1 MSIEQWLQSVQVELD
16 NAVKQT
22 LASEKIDLKALFG
35 NADNL
40 KELGFKMGERSK
52 ILQGLKAQQ
61 PTVTF
66 LGIFALF
73 LPHLSRRTPLHT
85 THHTTPH
92 TTHHAHAP
100 HHAHHAHTMARR
112 DTRHDN
118 HATTP

>member
-61 PTVTF
+61 PTGTF

-73 LPHLSRRTPLHT
+73 LPHLPRRTP
-85 THHTTPH
+85 HTTPH
-92 TTHHAHAP
+92 RNTPRAHTTPRTSRTHHG
-100 HHAHHAHTMARR
+100 RR